1 MSRVLRWSDP
11 RGRVVQA
18 LAGVILDS
26 CPSYITAEVA
36 ATGLNSAL
44 RSVSHTAPA
53 QGLKQRRCERRL
65 AV

>member
-1 MSRVLRWSDP
+1 M
-11 RGRVVQA
+11 QA